1 MQVSNQ
7 KFNVATLGCK
17 VNLFE
22 SNSIINQLKNESAVY
37 VDTIEE
43 ADFCIINTCCVTQK
57 AESKSR
63 YFINRAIRS
72 NRCKLIIIIGCFS
85 QLNPKLFQD
94 KKIGIILGTKY
105 KSILCALLKTY
116 QFGERIIQIENF
128 SKNDIFE
135 EFEQETFIENTRA
148 FIKIQDG
155 CDYMCSYCI
164 IPFVRGRQRSLEHK
178 HILQLI
184 EELVNK
190 NYKEI
195 VLTGINTAGYKEN
208 ANYNFYDL
216 LRDIN
221 DMKGNFRIRISSLE
235 PFQINHKIIDLI
247 VNNKHRFCQHF
258 HLCVQSASNN
268 VIRAMKRN
276 YTIEGFIDICEY
288 IHRQSPLASITTDY
302 IVGFPTETLED
313 FDNGVNNLKLVKF
326 ANMHIFPYSP
336 RPMTQAFKLKNVV
349 SDTIK
354 KDRMFQIETLNRYF
368 ENEYLNSFIGKE
380 VEVLFERPKQPGEQL
395 GHSQF
400 YFIVKVKTNKQL
412 VNQL

>member
-1 MQVSNQ
+1 MQVNNQ
-7 KFNVATLGCK
+7 KFNVVTLGCK

-22 SNSIINQLKNESAVY
+22 SNSIINQLKNESAIY

-43 ADFCIINTCCVTQK
+43 ADFCIINTCCVTRR
-57 AESKSR
+57 AETKSR

-72 NRCKLIIIIGCFS
+72 SKCKLIIVIGCFS

-105 KSILCALLKTY
+105 KSILYSLLKSY
-116 QFGERIIQIENF
+116 QPGECIVQIENF
-128 SKNDIFE
+128 TKKDIFE

-148 FIKIQDG
+148 FVKIQDG

-190 NYKEI
+190 DYKEI
-195 VLTGINTAGYKEN
+195 VLTGINTAGYREN
-208 ANYNFYDL
+208 AHYNFFNL
-216 LRDIN
+216 LSDIN
-221 DMKGNFRIRISSLE
+221 DMKGNFRVRISSLE
-235 PFQINHKIIDLI
+235 PFQINHQIIDLI
-247 VNNKHRFCQHF
+247 ANNKHRFCQHF

-268 VIRAMKRN
+268 IIRAMKRD
-276 YTIEGFIDICEY
+276 YTIEEFINICEY
-288 IHRQSPLASITTDY
+288 IRKQSPLASITTDY
-302 IVGFPTETLED
+302 IVGFPTETQED
-313 FDNGVNNLKLVKF
+313 FIEGVDNLKLIKF

-336 RPMTQAFKLKNVV
+336 RPMTQASKLNNIV
-349 SDTIK
+349 SDTTK
-354 KDRMFQIETLNRYF
+354 KDRMFQIEALNKYS
-368 ENEYLNSFIGKE
+368 ENEYLSHFIGKE
-380 VEVLFERPKQPGEQL
+380 VEVLFEQPKQRGEQL

-400 YFIVKVKTNKQL
+400 YFTIKVKTNKQL